1 MIATGQT
8 TGLFALPRIYL
19 ASKSPRRRELLKQL
33 GVQFEMLLFRE
44 QAGRGPD
51 VNEDPLANETPR
63 TYVERV
69 ARMKADVGW
78 ARLAQRSL
86 RRQPVLAADT
96 TVSIDGR
103 ILGKPADRDAAVE
116 MLRALSGREHEV
128 ITTVAVQ
135 LDTRV
140 ESATSVSIVRF
151 AQLAERD
158 ILAYVAS
165 GEPMDKAGA
174 YGIQGLAQAFIPEIR
189 GSYSGVVGLPLH
201 ETLELLRRFG

>member
-51 VNEDPLANETPR
+51 VNEDPVAGEAPR
-63 TYVERV
+63 AYVERV

-78 ARLAQRSL
+78 SRLAQRSL

-96 TVSIDGR
+96 TVTIDGR
-103 ILGKPADRDAAVE
+103 ILGKPADRDAAIE

-128 ITTVAVQ
+128 ITTVAIQ

-140 ESATSVSIVRF
+140 EAATSVSLVKF
-151 AQLAERD
+151 APLTDRD
-158 ILAYVAS
+158 ILAYVAT

-174 YGIQGLAQAFIPEIR
+174 YAIQGAAQAFIPEIC

-201 ETLELLRRFG
+201 ETLELLRRFA